1 MPENIEDRRKAAH
14 CRRLAAQAHDLRIS
28 DELLRYA
35 RELEQRADAAEAQM
49 AAESS
54 AETTP

>member
-1 MPENIEDRRKAAH
+1 MGENIEDRRKAAH
-14 CRRLAAQAHDLRIS
+14 CRRLAAQAHDPRIS

-35 RELEQRADAAEAQM
+35 RELEERADAAEGQM
-49 AAESS
+49 TAGTG